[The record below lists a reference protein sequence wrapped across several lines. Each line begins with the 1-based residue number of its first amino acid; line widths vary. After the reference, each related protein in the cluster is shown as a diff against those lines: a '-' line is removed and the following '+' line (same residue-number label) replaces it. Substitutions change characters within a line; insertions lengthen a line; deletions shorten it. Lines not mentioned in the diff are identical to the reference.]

1 MAEKFS
7 KYFNSGEFAKL
18 CGVNKQT
25 LIYYDKIGIF
35 SPEITD
41 TNGYRYYS
49 YKQYDIFNIILA
61 LKEMNTSLKQIKT
74 YLDNRTPD
82 TLIELFKA
90 RKLELNR
97 EIQKLNKVSQLIE
110 VKINITKQANKIN
123 YKNVRLEEKEEEYLI
138 LSNPIKQHDYKIYF
152 KTLVEYINY
161 CYDNNLD
168 DGYPVSSIINREN
181 ILKQN
186 YSHLSYYYTKINN
199 KIDLKYC
206 FVKPKGIY
214 AVIYHYGD
222 YDSTYKT
229 YNILLK
235 YLKENN
241 LNIISDSYENTII
254 DSLSVKNPNNYI
266 TELSLQV
273 ESCKS

>member
-1 MAEKFS
+1 MTEKFS

-25 LIYYDKIGIF
+25 LIYYDNMEIF

-61 LKEMNTSLKQIKT
+61 LKEMNTSLKEIKM

-82 TLIELFKA
+82 TLVELFEA

-97 EIQKLNKVSQLIE
+97 EIQKLNRVSQLIE
-110 VKINITKQANKIN
+110 VKINITKQASKIN
-123 YKNVRLEEKEEEYLI
+123 YKGVRLEEKQEEYLI
-138 LSNPIKQHDYKIYF
+138 LSKPIRQHDYKIYF

-168 DGYPVSSIINREN
+168 DGYPVSSIISKEN
-181 ILKQN
+181 ILTQN
-186 YSHLSYYYTKINN
+186 YSHLSYYYIKINN
-199 KIDLKYC
+199 KIDIEYC
-206 FVKPKGIY
+206 FVKPKGKY
-214 AVIYHYGD
+214 AIIYHYGD
-222 YDSTYKT
+222 YENTHKT

-235 YLKENN
+235 YLKENK
-241 LNIISDSYENTII
+241 LNIISNSYESTIL
-254 DSLSVKNPNNYI
+254 DSLSVKNPADYI
-266 TELSLQV
+266 TELSVQV
-273 ESCKS
+273 ES